1 MGDTKKRITLKS
13 FRSCKFDSLK
23 YYGYCI
29 MMLNSP
35 MQNRKLGV
43 KEHLFVNAIFVNTC
57 IHIYCLHFT
66 VSFFL
71 LITMWEKEKR
81 KSELPH
87 LLFNY
92 LFSSITTDFRR
103 LH

>member
-43 KEHLFVNAIFVNTC
+43 RTFICQCDICQYMYTYILFTFHCV
-57 IHIYCLHFT
+57 
-66 VSFFL
+66 FFF
-71 LITMWEKEKR
+71 INYYVGKR
-81 KSELPH
+81 KKKIRIAT
-87 LLFNY
+87 FV
-92 LFSSITTDFRR
+92 I
-103 LH
+103 

>member
-1 MGDTKKRITLKS
+1 MGDTKKRVTLKS

-43 KEHLFVNAIFVNTC
+43 RTFICQCDICQYMYTYILFTFRCV
-57 IHIYCLHFT
+57 
-66 VSFFL
+66 FFL
-71 LITMWEKEKR
+71 INYFVGKR
-81 KSELPH
+81 KKKIRIAT
-87 LLFNY
+87 FV
-92 LFSSITTDFRR
+92 I
-103 LH
+103 

>member
-13 FRSCKFDSLK
+13 FRSCKCDSLK

-66 VSFFL
+66 GFFF
-71 LITMWEKEKR
+71 INYYVGKR
-81 KSELPH
+81 KKKIRIAT
-87 LLFNY
+87 FV
-92 LFSSITTDFRR
+92 I
-103 LH
+103 

>member
-23 YYGYCI
+23 YYGNCI

-66 VSFFL
+66 VVFFYQLLYGKKKKENQNCHICYLTIYFL
-71 LITMWEKEKR
+71 L
-81 KSELPH
+81 
-87 LLFNY
+87 
-92 LFSSITTDFRR
+92 
-103 LH
+103 

>member
-13 FRSCKFDSLK
+13 FRSCKCDSLK
-23 YYGYCI
+23 YFGYCI

-43 KEHLFVNAIFVNTC
+43 KEHLFVNTC

-66 VSFFL
+66 VVVF
-71 LITMWEKEKR
+71 
-81 KSELPH
+81 
-87 LLFNY
+87 Y
-92 LFSSITTDFRR
+92 
-103 LH
+103 

>member
-43 KEHLFVNAIFVNTC
+43 RTFICQCDICQYMYTYILFT
-57 IHIYCLHFT
+57 
-66 VSFFL
+66 FFFF
-71 LITMWEKEKR
+71 INYYVGKR
-81 KSELPH
+81 KKKIRIAT
-87 LLFNY
+87 FV
-92 LFSSITTDFRR
+92 I
-103 LH
+103 

>member
-43 KEHLFVNAIFVNTC
+43 KEHIFVNAIFVNTC
-57 IHIYCLHFT
+57 IHIYGLHFT
-66 VSFFL
+66 VFFFF
-71 LITMWEKEKR
+71 IKYYVGKR
-81 KSELPH
+81 KKKIRIAT
-87 LLFNY
+87 Y
-92 LFSSITTDFRR
+92 VI
-103 LH
+103 

>member
-35 MQNRKLGV
+35 MQSRKLGV

-66 VSFFL
+66 VFFFF
-71 LITMWEKEKR
+71 INYYVGKR
-81 KSELPH
+81 KKKIRIAT
-87 LLFNY
+87 FV
-92 LFSSITTDFRR
+92 I
-103 LH
+103 

>member
-13 FRSCKFDSLK
+13 FSSCKFDSLK

-57 IHIYCLHFT
+57 IKYIVYISL
-66 VSFFL
+66 VFF
-71 LITMWEKEKR
+71 
-81 KSELPH
+81 
-87 LLFNY
+87 Y
-92 LFSSITTDFRR
+92 
-103 LH
+103 

>member
-43 KEHLFVNAIFVNTC
+43 RTFICQCDICQYMYTYILFTFHCV
-57 IHIYCLHFT
+57 
-66 VSFFL
+66 FFL

-81 KSELPH
+81 KKKIRIAT
-87 LLFNY
+87 FV
-92 LFSSITTDFRR
+92 I
-103 LH
+103 